1 MGQMPD
7 LTPPEDETITTL
19 FVGNIGPDI
28 KDADIRDKF
37 YSFGEI
43 KSIKKLETSS
53 CAFVTFTERSAA
65 ERVMPCAFPLQLFTG
80 QPCQCLRCS
89 GGPMPELGQKD
100 GSPRPFYLTCLPD
113 NCGRLLR

>member
-1 MGQMPD
+1 MWQMPD

-65 ERVMPCAFPLQLFTG
+65 ERV
-80 QPCQCLRCS
+80 
-89 GGPMPELGQKD
+89 
-100 GSPRPFYLTCLPD
+100 RPHALPIHTVHQTTV
-113 NCGRLLR
+113 